1 MKTAPARR
9 RVDRLRSSVTRC
21 LMVWVALISLLPM
34 LSTYVHLLLVQHST
48 CPEHGE
54 IIDQPAGQPAGQ
66 LAGQP
71 AGQPTS
77 ADPSTLAQRQAAP
90 TQPTWHSAES
100 TDEHRH
106 AHCTFVLSRRQ
117 VFVACVA
124 ISAYLAPPL
133 EHPAPPAVQ
142 AERPPTRIAVL
153 RLAPKQSPPA

>member
-9 RVDRLRSSVTRC
+9 RVDRLRSSITRC

-54 IIDQPAGQPAGQ
+54 IIDQPAGQPA
-66 LAGQP
+66 
-71 AGQPTS
+71 S
-77 ADPSTLAQRQAAP
+77 AEPLTLAQQQASQA
-90 TQPTWHSAES
+90 QPAWQSAES

-106 AHCTFVLSRRQ
+106 AHCAFVLSRRQ
-117 VFVACVA
+117 VFAAGVA
-124 ISAYLAPPL
+124 ISAYLAPPI
-133 EHPAPPAVQ
+133 EHPAPPARQ
-142 AERPPTRIAVL
+142 AERPVTRIAVL

>member
-66 LAGQP
+66 
-71 AGQPTS
+71 PTS
-77 ADPSTLAQRQAAP
+77 AEPSTLAQRQAAP
-90 TQPTWHSAES
+90 AQSAWHSAES

>member
-1 MKTAPARR
+1 
-9 RVDRLRSSVTRC
+9 
-21 LMVWVALISLLPM
+21 MVWVALISLLPM

-54 IIDQPAGQPAGQ
+54 IIDQPAGQPG
-66 LAGQP
+66 
-71 AGQPTS
+71 S
-77 ADPSTLAQRQAAP
+77 ADPFTLAQRQAAP
-90 TQPTWHSAES
+90 AQPAWHSAES

-106 AHCTFVLSRRQ
+106 AHCTFVVSRRQ

-133 EHPAPPAVQ
+133 AHPAPPALQ
-142 AERPPTRIAVL
+142 AAPPVTRIAVL